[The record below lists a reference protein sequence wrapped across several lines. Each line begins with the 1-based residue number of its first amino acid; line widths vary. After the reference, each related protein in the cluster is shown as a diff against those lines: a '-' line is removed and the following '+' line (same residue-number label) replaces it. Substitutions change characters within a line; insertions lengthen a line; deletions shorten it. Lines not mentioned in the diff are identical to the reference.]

1 LTKSKKVKIIMSI
14 IAISFIQGLQ
24 YSVSPVLS
32 QIQEQYADVNV
43 SLIQMLVTAPALL
56 SMIVAL
62 VSGRLVA
69 KISKKKMLVVAGL
82 IAGVTGFLP
91 YLANSFALL
100 FISRTLYGVALG
112 LACTLNTAVVAE
124 FFEGDER
131 VSVMGIQAASIG
143 AGMMIITTSVGRL
156 GLLGYQYS
164 YVINIIGFISML
176 AIAFFLPDTTL
187 EKSLETEEI
196 KINKKVIFIS
206 FLGMIEVL
214 FLITFTTNI
223 AMHISGDLTGDAGV
237 SGILIGVFSIAQI
250 VMGLILGMLIKVTK
264 NYTLPVAM
272 LSFSIGGMLLVLYP
286 SNYLILMIASVF
298 CGFSQGMFVPQA
310 MVEVSGAVKP
320 VATAMAAACFTCAL
334 NLGQLVSPTILNTL
348 SKVIFNEVNT
358 SNVYKIASIGMTIAA
373 VMVIISEAST
383 KTVKQKKSEEVL

>member
-1 LTKSKKVKIIMSI
+1 MSI